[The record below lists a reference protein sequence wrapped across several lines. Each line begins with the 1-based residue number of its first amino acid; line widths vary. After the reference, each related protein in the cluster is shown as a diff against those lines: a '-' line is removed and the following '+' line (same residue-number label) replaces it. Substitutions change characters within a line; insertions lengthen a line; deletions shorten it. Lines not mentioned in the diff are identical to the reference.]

1 MIFFHKF
8 YCVLLFDW
16 WAYVWPFW
24 YLIDDNIDEEEIKGS
39 GIPEEILSLKS
50 LEELVLSHQALR
62 YVPSQISNLRKLKKF
77 DVSSNPLLISLPASL
92 GSLPVQG
99 NISTVHDKLCWVV
112 FL

>member
-1 MIFFHKF
+1 MHDLSVIF
-8 YCVLLFDW
+8 V
-16 WAYVWPFW
+16 
-24 YLIDDNIDEEEIKGS
+24 DDKIDEEEIKGS

-62 YVPSQISNLRKLKKF
+62 YIPSQISNLRKLKKF

-99 NISTVHDKLCWVV
+99 TNISIVHDRLCRDV
-112 FL
+112 FV